1 MTLGAFYTLNK
12 YHQFIQLG
20 PLKFKSI
27 DNAVL
32 NMSDVDYWMIIKTN
46 FHSRDLIRLNLG
58 RNRLDTIPYAALRNL
73 NHLQILEM
81 SDNQIS
87 TAAMTPNGFKGN

>member
-1 MTLGAFYTLNK
+1 MLIF
-12 YHQFIQLG
+12 
-20 PLKFKSI
+20 
-27 DNAVL
+27 
-32 NMSDVDYWMIIKTN
+32 WRIIKTN
-46 FHSRDLIRLNLG
+46 VHYRDLIRLNLG

-87 TAAMTPNGFKGN
+87 TAAMTPNGFKGNYLQSFPPQGYTIIIYQSDNVKVISKFLFS

>member
-1 MTLGAFYTLNK
+1 ML
-12 YHQFIQLG
+12 I
-20 PLKFKSI
+20 S
-27 DNAVL
+27 
-32 NMSDVDYWMIIKTN
+32 WMIIKTY
-46 FHSRDLIRLNLG
+46 FHYRDLIRLNLG

-87 TAAMTPNGFKGN
+87 TAAMTPNGFKGNYLQSFPPQGYTFIYQSDNVKIISTFLFS

>member
-1 MTLGAFYTLNK
+1 MRVVVS
-12 YHQFIQLG
+12 QLCM
-20 PLKFKSI
+20 KNYSI
-27 DNAVL
+27 LHFNDCLIKDSLHNL
-32 NMSDVDYWMIIKTN
+32 ICQMLIFWMIIKTN
-46 FHSRDLIRLNLG
+46 FHFRDLIRLNLG

>member
-1 MTLGAFYTLNK
+1 ML
-12 YHQFIQLG
+12 I
-20 PLKFKSI
+20 S
-27 DNAVL
+27 
-32 NMSDVDYWMIIKTN
+32 WMIIKTY
-46 FHSRDLIRLNLG
+46 FHYRDLIRLNLG

-87 TAAMTPNGFKGN
+87 TAAMAPNGFKGNYLQSFPPQGYTFYQSDNVKVISKFLFS

>member
-1 MTLGAFYTLNK
+1 MLIFW
-12 YHQFIQLG
+12 I
-20 PLKFKSI
+20 
-27 DNAVL
+27 
-32 NMSDVDYWMIIKTN
+32 IIKTY
-46 FHSRDLIRLNLG
+46 FHCRDLIRLNLG

-87 TAAMTPNGFKGN
+87 TAAMTPNGFKGNYLHSTYSYVVRCFPTSESGYMTRSIR